1 MRRLSLSSQLLV
13 LQMVIV
19 VLVVTMVAGV
29 STVQTDASFRRET
42 ERRMLSAAEV
52 LAANAVVRQELNEH
66 NQPESTD
73 VEAEIRR
80 SFADA
85 SFVVVVD
92 RTGEVLSSTVPAG
105 DDDVLDVGEGTD
117 LSGRTWTG
125 GGDRYGRRVVEA
137 HVPVISDNREDGTLG
152 DLIGYVVVGAYYPS
166 WWQVLATTTPQ
177 VFLYL
182 VLAAAIGALG
192 SVLLS
197 RRVKRQTLGLEPRE
211 ISALVEQR
219 EAMLHGVREGVVG
232 VDLQGRVT
240 FANDEA
246 LRLLDWAGDVVGT
259 RVADASPSPELAAI
273 LGGEREQTDVAAVA
287 GRRVLVLN
295 TLPIGIRG
303 RRTGSV
309 VTMRDRT
316 ELLDVRRQL
325 AATQDHTDT
334 LRAQVHE
341 FRNRLHAIAG
351 MVELDEREELLEFI
365 GAITHAM
372 EERVDRIARH
382 IADPAV
388 AALLVAKAVRA
399 DELAVALEITED
411 SHLDPHSARFSA
423 DLVTV
428 VGNLVDNAFDELGA
442 AGGSVVVAIRDAD
455 DRVVVEVTDSGAGI
469 DPGVQDQLFEV
480 GRTSKGEADGEHG
493 WGLALTRMAC
503 RRHGGDIRIDPG
515 PPTRFI
521 AELHQEQLHEEA
533 SGA

>member
-1 MRRLSLSSQLLV
+1 MRRLSLSGQLLL

-19 VLVVTMVAGV
+19 VLVVGTVAGV
-29 STVQTDASFRRET
+29 STVQTDASLRRET

-52 LAANAVVRQELNEH
+52 LAANSVVRRELVH
-66 NQPESTD
+66 HDQPEATD

-85 SFVVVVD
+85 SYVVVVA
-92 RTGEVLSSTVPAG
+92 REGEVLSSTVPAG
-105 DDDVLDVGEGTD
+105 DDDVLRAGPGTT

-125 GGDRYGRRVVEA
+125 TTDRYARKVVEA
-137 HVPVISDNREDGTLG
+137 HVPVISDSAADDTLG
-152 DLIGYVVVGAYYPS
+152 DLIGYVIVGTYYPS
-166 WWQVLATTTPQ
+166 WWEVLGTTTPM

-182 VLAAAIGALG
+182 LLAAAVGGVG
-192 SVLLS
+192 SVLLA

-232 VDLQGRVT
+232 VDLTGRVS

-246 LRLLDWAGDVVGT
+246 LRLLGWSADVVGRKVT
-259 RVADASPSPELAAI
+259 DVSPSPELTSI

-287 GRRVLVLN
+287 DRRVLVLN
-295 TLPIGIRG
+295 TLPIGVRG

-316 ELLDVRRQL
+316 ELLDIRRQL
-325 AATQDHTDT
+325 ASSQDHTDT

-351 MVELDEREELLEFI
+351 MVELDEREELLEFV
-365 GAITHAM
+365 GAIAHAM
-372 EERVDRIARH
+372 DERVDRIARQVG
-382 IADPAV
+382 DPAV
-388 AALLVAKAVRA
+388 AALLVAKSVRA
-399 DELAVALEITED
+399 DELAVSLELSDD
-411 SHLDPHSARFSA
+411 SRLEPHSARFSA

-428 VGNLVDNAFDELGA
+428 IGNLVDNAFDELAPG
-442 AGGSVVVAIRDAD
+442 GGSVIVSLTDEDGSVVV
-455 DRVVVEVTDSGAGI
+455 EVSDTGAGI
-469 DPGVQDQLFEV
+469 DPAVSTGLFEP
-480 GRTSKGEADGEHG
+480 GRTSKAGDEGEHG

-503 RRHGGDIRIDPG
+503 QRHGGDIRIDAG

-521 AELHQEQLHEEA
+521 AELHHEEA
-533 SGA
+533 RLG